1 MPDLRDFAGM
11 RYEDGLHGQRGV
23 LVGNRWS
30 VVSTCKRSWVS
41 LPVAVILVATLC
53 APHGS
58 ALAQDAKAED
68 PLARPAGLEPDIS
81 FWRKIFGEVS
91 TDQALIHDNRYLGIV
106 YEKLELSG
114 YSGDAAR
121 QKAMDGAK
129 ARYVGILNRLADGS
143 RAGLGKDERRVLSLW
158 AGRPGNSSLRAA
170 AERVRVQQGL
180 SDRFLTGFVRSGRW
194 QEHIRDSLRQS
205 GVPEKLAALPH
216 VESSF
221 NPEARSYVGAAGL
234 WQFTA
239 GTGRRYMR
247 IDSAVDERRDPYR
260 SSEAAAR
267 LLKANY
273 GELDSWPL
281 AITAYNHGTG
291 GLRRAIR
298 DLGTDNIET
307 IVRNYDGRT
316 FGFASRNF
324 YVSFLAAE
332 EVERNADKFF
342 GPVTRDAPEK
352 LVSIEIPSY
361 LSASTLEKTL
371 GVPRETLQAYNPSL
385 LPAIW
390 AGKRYVPRG
399 YSLRLPD
406 GLSSADA
413 SVRLAAVP
421 GGDRRTVQISEQGPR
436 SHRVRRGETLSGIAG
451 RYRVSPARLAS
462 LNGLSKRNLIR
473 IGQVLKLPGSAAAS
487 TASESSAPAKA
498 RATKTYVVRRGDNL
512 AIIAKRTG
520 ITQGRLM
527 AINSLG
533 NPNRIYPG
541 QRLRLAGSGEGG

>member
-1 MPDLRDFAGM
+1 M
-11 RYEDGLHGQRGV
+11 RYEVGLHGQRGV

-30 VVSTCKRSWVS
+30 VVSTCKRWVG
-41 LPVAVILVATLC
+41 LPVAVILVAVLC
-53 APHGS
+53 APHGAAF
-58 ALAQDAKAED
+58 ALEAKAED
-68 PLARPAGLEPDIS
+68 PLARPAGLEPDIG

-121 QKAMDGAK
+121 QKAMDAAK
-129 ARYVGILNRLADGS
+129 AKYVGILNRLADGS

-158 AGRPGNSSLRAA
+158 AGRPGSSSLRAA

-180 SDRFLTGFVRSGRW
+180 SDRFVTGLVRSGRW
-194 QEHIRDSLRQS
+194 QGHIRDSLRQA

-239 GTGRRYMR
+239 GTGRRFMR
-247 IDSAVDERRDPYR
+247 IDSAVDERRDPFR

-267 LLKANY
+267 LLSANY

-399 YSLRLPD
+399 YSLRLPQ

-413 SVRLAAVP
+413 GVRLAAVP
-421 GGDRRTVQISEQGPR
+421 GGDRRTVQISEQGAR

-473 IGQVLKLPGSAAAS
+473 IGQVLQLPGGAAAA
-487 TASESSAPAKA
+487 TASASSAPAKA
-498 RATKTYVVRRGDNL
+498 NTTKTYVVRRGDNL

-520 ITQGRLM
+520 IAQGRLM

-541 QRLRLAGSGEGG
+541 QRLRLARSSEGG